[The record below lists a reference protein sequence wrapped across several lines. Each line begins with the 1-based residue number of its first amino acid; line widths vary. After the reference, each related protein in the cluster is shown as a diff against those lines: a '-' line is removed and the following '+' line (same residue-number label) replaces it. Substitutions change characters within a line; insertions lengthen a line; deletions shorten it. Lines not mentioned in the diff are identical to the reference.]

1 MLSRAVVARLRSR
14 VLRDDEPAGRINKH
28 TSSIIDAALVV
39 LADGRPRTYIEIY
52 TEALKRKLVANV
64 NQKTWYNS
72 ISEYV
77 QRRIAGGRDSLIVQD
92 VDRRFRLN
100 HPADDWPDPR
110 GPLPA
115 GRSIPNSAEL
125 TALLQKTARGFDP
138 DAFEIA
144 VCRAFEA
151 LGYAARHIGG
161 HAAPDGYIDAPLG
174 QLGYRSMLECKTSHD
189 SDVRTPY
196 AAEAAKYKEA
206 YGAQYC
212 SLIVPSF
219 GGDIRLTQELNKH
232 DISAWQV
239 RDLVALLEA
248 GSNPWEMRPLFAAG
262 YVEGRVRDVLWER
275 IHGKPKRVAVI
286 CDILL
291 ATAHA
296 AQSTALGSPQD
307 APLLNEDAAMMT
319 VDAALVAQGA
329 HLPCTRDDVRAAFSH
344 LCDPL
349 VGLAVYAGDGRGIVV
364 CAAGSA

>member
-1 MLSRAVVARLRSR
+1 MSLTAQQARRNRPREAFLVLSRAVVARLRSR
-14 VLRDDEPAGRINKH
+14 VLRGDEPAGRINKH

-64 NQKTWYNS
+64 NEKTWYNS

-115 GRSIPNSAEL
+115 RRSIPNAAEL
-125 TALLQKTARGFDP
+125 TALLQKTARGLDP

-161 HAAPDGYIDAPLG
+161 HAAPDGYIDAP
-174 QLGYRSMLECKTSHD
+174 
-189 SDVRTPY
+189 
-196 AAEAAKYKEA
+196 
-206 YGAQYC
+206 
-212 SLIVPSF
+212 
-219 GGDIRLTQELNKH
+219 
-232 DISAWQV
+232 
-239 RDLVALLEA
+239 
-248 GSNPWEMRPLFAAG
+248 
-262 YVEGRVRDVLWER
+262 
-275 IHGKPKRVAVI
+275 
-286 CDILL
+286 
-291 ATAHA
+291 
-296 AQSTALGSPQD
+296 
-307 APLLNEDAAMMT
+307 
-319 VDAALVAQGA
+319 
-329 HLPCTRDDVRAAFSH
+329 CTRDDVRAAFSH

-349 VGLAVYAGDGRGIVV
+349 VGLAVSAGDGRGIVV
-364 CAAGSA
+364 CAAG